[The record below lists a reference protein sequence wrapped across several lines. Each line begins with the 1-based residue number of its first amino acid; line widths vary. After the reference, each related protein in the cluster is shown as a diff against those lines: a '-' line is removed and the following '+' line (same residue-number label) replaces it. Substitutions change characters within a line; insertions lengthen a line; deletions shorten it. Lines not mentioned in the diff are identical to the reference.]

1 MDRLFSARYSAIIA
15 IILFA
20 ALSRLLPHPPNFTAI
35 GAMALFAGAF
45 LPLAIAWLVPVIAM
59 LISDLVINNVLYA
72 EFYGQF
78 VWVSPSAAWTMLAV
92 ALITVLGSQL
102 LAKVSVLR
110 VSGALRLLGASLSA
124 SLVFFLVS
132 NIGPWLSMEIYPN
145 TVSGL
150 IAAYIAAIPFF
161 GNTIAGDLFFCAVL
175 FGGFALL
182 SSRWRSLRAAA

>member
-110 VSGALRLLGASLSA
+110 LFGASLSA
-124 SLVFFLVS
+124 SLLFFLVS

-161 GNTIAGDLFFCAVL
+161 GNTIAGDLFFCAIL